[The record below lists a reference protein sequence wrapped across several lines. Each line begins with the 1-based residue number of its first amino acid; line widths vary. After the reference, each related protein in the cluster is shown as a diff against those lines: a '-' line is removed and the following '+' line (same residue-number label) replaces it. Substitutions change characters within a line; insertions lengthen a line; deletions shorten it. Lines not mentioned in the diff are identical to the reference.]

1 LFLYRLFELFSGV
14 VHGQEI
20 HWMHLI
26 FRSSRQFAKLAQA
39 LKPALFPVLFALALV
54 ASTPLRMAFAQSSTT
69 GAIGGVVSDS
79 NGALLPGSTVTV
91 KSVDNGTARTV
102 KTNGSG
108 EYRVSELEPGVYTAA
123 FASDGFKSYEET
135 SITVTVGSISNV
147 SPKLQIGSVTDKVEV
162 TDQTAI
168 MHADDNAI
176 STTIDSTQIENLPIN
191 GRRWSD
197 FARLTP
203 GVVSNGDGFGLL
215 SFRGISFLLNNNTI
229 DGADDN
235 QAYYSEARGRTRT
248 AFSVPPS
255 AIQEFQVNTSNYSAQ
270 YGRAAGGVI
279 NTVTRSGTNQFHGEA
294 FFFDRDNDLGGATNP
309 YTLLSVPNGN
319 GGYNSVPTKPTD
331 WRKNWGFT
339 LGGPLL
345 RDKLYFIYTYD
356 QERRNFPAIARPT
369 DPNNFFAPSNAI
381 LPGGETCSTTA
392 FTTKTISYSAEGDYN
407 SCLIAAL
414 YGVSFQA
421 GSAYYQQGLGILQS
435 FIGPVSRRQDQVI
448 NLPKIDYQ
456 INERNRLSLL
466 YNRMRYSSPHGL
478 YSQAT
483 NNRSASGFGN
493 DNVKEDFGI
502 ARLTSVLSN
511 SIINEALVQYGRD
524 FEFDYQAPN
533 LPNEAPLANNQFGH
547 AAGSQIGFF
556 FNSGV
561 NVGSNE
567 DLPRIADPDERR
579 LQLLDGLTWS
589 HGKHVSKFGL
599 EYNKVSDYDNNLFNG
614 NGSYSYDWTYNFI
627 ADYLNATTGVGGTP
641 YTYTAANP
649 TCPGGAGGYCQTYF
663 SFSQGFGS
671 SSINI
676 ATREYAGY
684 ATDDWRILPNLTLT
698 LGVRYEYEYIPPS
711 PTPNPDLNG
720 QNPLFASSFFKP
732 NTYNR
737 PDDRNNIGP
746 RAGFT
751 WNVFSDSK
759 TILRGGY
766 GIYYGRIINSNIAQ
780 TYLEPGSTSGQ
791 ENVSSLYPGHGGPSF
806 PNIYSSFAALQA
818 QAAQQGI
825 ASFAPSAAFFSK
837 HMQNPQV
844 HEADL
849 AIEQNMGHNT
859 TFGVT
864 YMMSLGRELP
874 TGFDTNLNQGA
885 VGSYTPVIASATTSA
900 TLFTYP
906 VSTNSEAP
914 TSLANYPQP
923 PSTDGYTVFPHGGAK
938 QPILPANYQQK
949 VYYNSAA
956 ALARIDPSYF
966 QILQIQSSVNSS
978 YNALAFQ
985 VDHRY
990 EHGLSLLTNFTWSHS
1005 LDENPYESTVVPSF
1019 TLNDPANPRS
1029 DYGNGATDVRLRYVG
1044 AVVYEP
1050 QTHFHGIENQLL
1062 GGWRIAPLVQIQ
1074 TGLPYSPTISSTL
1087 KEVAGNNGI
1096 GNVFL
1101 ATTTGSN
1108 PNGSGSSSTRVPWIA
1123 RNSFNDP
1130 KTAVFDLRLGKNF
1143 YFNFVPHMDRM
1154 RLEVFAEIFNVMN
1167 HQNITGVT
1175 TEAYTLSSAS
1185 PSFTPQLT
1193 PYANFGTYT
1202 SSNSNYTYSPRQ
1214 VQITARL
1221 HF

>member
-1 LFLYRLFELFSGV
+1 MRL
-14 VHGQEI
+14 I
-20 HWMHLI
+20 I
-26 FRSSRQFAKLAQA
+26 RSSRQFAKLTQA
-39 LKPALFPVLFALALV
+39 LKPALFPVLFALVLL

-79 NGALLPGSTVTV
+79 NGALLPGASVTV
-91 KSVDNGTARTV
+91 KSVDNGTVRTV

-108 EYRVSELEPGVYTAA
+108 EYRVSELVPGVYTAS
-123 FASDGFKSYEET
+123 FASDGFKGYEET
-135 SITVTVGSISNV
+135 TITVTVGSISNV
-147 SPKLQIGSVTDKVEV
+147 SPKLQVGSVTDKVEV
-162 TDQTAI
+162 TDETAI
-168 MHADDNAI
+168 MHTDDNAI

-203 GVVSNGDGFGLL
+203 GVVSNGQGFGLL

-279 NTVTRSGTNQFHGEA
+279 NTVTKSGTNQFHGQA

-369 DPNNFFAPSNAI
+369 DPNNFFAPSNAT
-381 LPGGETCSTTA
+381 LPAGETCSTSS
-392 FTTKTISYSAEGDYN
+392 FTTTTLTYSVVGDYN

-421 GSAYYQQGLGILQS
+421 GSAYYQQGLGILNS
-435 FIGPVSRRQDQVI
+435 FIGVVPRRQDQVI

-456 INERNRLSLL
+456 INERNRLSLM

-478 YSQAT
+478 YSQASL
-483 NNRSASGFGN
+483 NQSASGFGN

-502 ARLTSVLSN
+502 ARLSSVLSN

-524 FEFDYQAPN
+524 FEFDYQAAN
-533 LPNEAPLANNQFGH
+533 LPNEIPLANNQFGH
-547 AAGSQIGFF
+547 AAGTQLGYY
-556 FNSGV
+556 FNGGIYD
-561 NVGSNE
+561 GSNS

-599 EYNKVSDYDNNLFNG
+599 EYNKVSDYDNNLYNG
-614 NGSYSYDWTYNFI
+614 NGSYSYDWTYNYI

-641 YTYTAANP
+641 FNYLPST
-649 TCPGGAGGYCQTYF
+649 PGGTVPSCSGGNGTTYCQTYY
-663 SFSQGFGS
+663 SFSQAFGTP
-671 SSINI
+671 SINI

-720 QNPLFASSFFKP
+720 QNPLFASSYFKP

-746 RAGFT
+746 RIGFT

-780 TYLEPGSTSGQ
+780 TYLEPGTTAGQ
-791 ENVSSLYPGHGGPSF
+791 VNVSSLYPGHAGPAF
-806 PNIYSSFAALQA
+806 PNIYSSFAALQTVA
-818 QAAQQGI
+818 AAQGI
-825 ASFAPSAAFFSK
+825 SSYAASAAYFSK
-837 HMQNPQV
+837 NMQNPQV

-859 TFGVT
+859 TFGIT

-885 VGSYTPVIASATTSA
+885 VGSYTPVLVPATTAASLY
-900 TLFTYP
+900 TFP
-906 VSTNSEAP
+906 VSPSSEAP
-914 TSLANYPQP
+914 TSLASYPQP
-923 PSTDGYTVFPHGGAK
+923 PSTGYTVFPHGGAK
-938 QPILPANYQQK
+938 QPILPTNYQQK
-949 VYYNSAA
+949 VYYNSSA
-956 ALARIDPSYF
+956 ALARIDPAYY

-990 EHGLSLLTNFTWSHS
+990 EHGLSLLTNFTWSHG
-1005 LDENPYESTVVPSF
+1005 LDENPYESTVVPGF
-1019 TLNDPANPRS
+1019 TLTDPANPRS
-1029 DYGNGATDVRLRYVG
+1029 DYGNSATDVRLRYVG
-1044 AVVYEP
+1044 ALVYEP
-1050 QTHFHGIENQLL
+1050 QTHFHGYKQQLL
-1062 GGWRIAPLVQIQ
+1062 GGWRIAPLVQLQ

-1087 KEVAGNNGI
+1087 KEVAGNGGI
-1096 GNVFL
+1096 GTVYL
-1101 ATTTGSN
+1101 ANTAGSN

-1123 RNSFNDP
+1123 RDSYNYP

-1143 YFNFVPHMDRM
+1143 YIPASAIHMDRL
-1154 RLEVFAEIFNVMN
+1154 RLEIFAEAFNVMN
-1167 HQNITGVT
+1167 HQNITGLT
-1175 TEAYTLSSAS
+1175 TEAYTLGSSS
-1185 PSFTPQLT
+1185 PSYTAQLT

-1202 SSNSNYTYSPRQ
+1202 NSNSNYSYSPRQ
-1214 VQITARL
+1214 MQVTARL